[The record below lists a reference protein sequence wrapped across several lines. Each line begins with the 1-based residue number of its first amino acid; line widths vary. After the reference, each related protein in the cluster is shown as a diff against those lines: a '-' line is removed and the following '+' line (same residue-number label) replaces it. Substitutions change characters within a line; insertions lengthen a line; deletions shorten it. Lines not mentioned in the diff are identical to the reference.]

1 MRGSNSQS
9 SAHKTDALTDYAN
22 GAIYKR
28 HASLSFFSQKVVTTM
43 PTNVSRN
50 LTVLQRHLS
59 RNNYS
64 RAANLMN
71 ELERRQNF
79 VQEVRRVPGFS
90 EFLSNL
96 HSKAKITRNQ
106 IIMNPRYRHP
116 NFPGAPARRLANF
129 IPRYVDALTRN
140 ASAHA
145 RPNVNMGNA
154 EAAERNAV
162 RARAQRQA
170 NANRAAGRRIAEQ
183 AARNAARARNAAAAE
198 ANRLRRAASEANAKA
213 RANAVEASRR
223 EAAAQRA
230 ARNAAEKVAR
240 NAAERAARN
249 VAAAKAARNAAA
261 AAAAAARAHKAQTNG
276 AATNAARQAKAHA
289 NAAAAA
295 AARAHKAQTNG
306 AATNA
311 ARQAKA
317 HANAAAAAAAG
328 GAGGSA
334 GTNAA
339 NAAKKAAKNAEIA
352 AATAAKMKIRE
363 NGNKAFDAQVNALKN
378 WKRRFEAYKAAPHFM
393 TTRQIISKMAKNHLN
408 VNIPVNAVVT
418 RRTLVK
424 VHPDRGRNVST
435 KALRQL
441 LSSLLGEYYNA
452 AKGNRTNLQN

>member
-1 MRGSNSQS
+1 
-9 SAHKTDALTDYAN
+9 
-22 GAIYKR
+22 
-28 HASLSFFSQKVVTTM
+28 M
-43 PTNVSRN
+43 PTNVSGN
-50 LTVLQRHLS
+50 LTELQRHLS

-71 ELERRQNF
+71 ELERRHHF

-90 EFLSNL
+90 EFLANL

-154 EAAERNAV
+154 EATE
-162 RARAQRQA
+162 
-170 NANRAAGRRIAEQ
+170 
-183 AARNAARARNAAAAE
+183 RNAARARNAAAAE

-223 EAAAQRA
+223 AAAAQRAARNARNAA

-261 AAAAAARAHKAQTNG
+261 AAAAAARAHKAQTNE
-276 AATNAARQAKAHA
+276 AAANAARQAKAHA
-289 NAAAAA
+289 NAAAE
-295 AARAHKAQTNG
+295 
-306 AATNA
+306 
-311 ARQAKA
+311 
-317 HANAAAAAAAG
+317 AAAG

-339 NAAKKAAKNAEIA
+339 KAAKKASKNAEMAAKA
-352 AATAAKMKIRE
+352 AARLAETRRNEEEKARKKAAH
-363 NGNKAFDAQVNALKN
+363 NVAVASWQQ
-378 WKRRFEAYKAAPHFM
+378 RFNAYKSAPHFM
-393 TTRQIISKMAKNHLN
+393 TPRQIISKMARNHIQ
-408 VNIPVNAVVT
+408 VNIPETGSINRKLLLHIAPNKEFGSNN
-418 RRTLVK
+418 R
-424 VHPDRGRNVST
+424 
-435 KALRQL
+435 KALKTVLMQELTSKRQ
-441 LSSLLGEYYNA
+441 
-452 AKGNRTNLQN
+452 R